1 MPPKNF
7 LTIEDVVNAI
17 DKENGYQLMRQISDI
32 HFNIEMKPRHAAV
45 LIPIIEKDDGL
56 HILYTRRAE
65 TLAEHRGQVS
75 FPGGAWEVDDVDLIA
90 TALRETWEEIGLP
103 PDKVQVLGYLSDRA
117 LVTGYLVTPVVGY
130 IRQPFEICSFPE
142 EVSAV
147 FSIPLAWL
155 ADREHR
161 SLEDFEYENAV
172 HKVIY
177 FKEYAGEI
185 LWGATARM
193 TVDLLE
199 LLGY

>member
-1 MPPKNF
+1 MPPQNL
-7 LTIEDVVNAI
+7 LTIEDVISAI
-17 DKENGYQLMRQISDI
+17 AKENGNPSVKQSRDI
-32 HFNIEMKPRHAAV
+32 YFNMELKLRHAAV

-75 FPGGAWEVDDVDLIA
+75 FPGGAMEVDDVDLIA
-90 TALRETWEEIGLP
+90 TALRETWEEIGIP
-103 PDKVQVLGYLSDRA
+103 PEKVQVLGYFSDRA
-117 LVTGYLVTPVVGY
+117 LVTGYLVKPVVGY
-130 IRQPFEICSFPE
+130 ISQPFEICLYPE
-142 EVSAV
+142 EVSKV

-155 ADREHR
+155 ADRENR
-161 SLEDFEYENAV
+161 SLEDLEYENEV

-177 FKEYAGEI
+177 FKGFAGEI

-193 TVDLLE
+193 TVELLE